1 MEYLFI
7 IIIQTLYMFLCLT
20 SGNRGGYL
28 IHNHKLYKMNKII
41 CFVINILAVLIDFI
55 FYRNNQIKFIVLII
69 SIIVSSLILIILDGY
84 SKKGYYKKLKERI
97 LLISDISTMTTHD
110 IKVYFIKRYG
120 EVYSILDIE
129 KIIKKL
135 EFKNQN

>member
-1 MEYLFI
+1 
-7 IIIQTLYMFLCLT
+7 
-20 SGNRGGYL
+20 
-28 IHNHKLYKMNKII
+28 MNKII

-69 SIIVSSLILIILDGY
+69 SIVVSSLILIILDGY

-97 LLISDISTMTTHD
+97 LLISDINTMTTHD